1 MSTIIGGSQELKS
14 EVKQHWENETCGTRY
29 GDDRDRKRYF
39 EAISEARYSL
49 EPYIKSFASF
59 PDAAGKTV
67 LEIGVGAGADFQNW
81 CKHAAHATGIDL
93 TERAVSLTEER
104 LALNSVPKERY
115 RLLTGDAEN
124 LPFDD
129 DSFDIVY
136 SWGVLH
142 HTPDTRRAYNEVFR
156 ILRPGGVVKSMIYH
170 HPSWTGLMLYAQHA
184 LARGKLRMS
193 MKEAVFHHLESPGT
207 KTYSIREARQMLSEI
222 GFANIQSHTRLSP
235 GDLLT
240 IKPSEKYA
248 SGFYKIIWRVY
259 PRWLVRLLG
268 DRWGLGLLLA
278 ANKPVSKVQASK

>member
-1 MSTIIGGSQELKS
+1 MSTIINDSRELKS

-29 GDDRDRKRYF
+29 GDDADRKRYF
-39 EAISEARYSL
+39 EEISAARYKL
-49 EPYIKSFASF
+49 EPYIKSFADF
-59 PDAAGKTV
+59 PGSEGKTV

-81 CKHAAHATGIDL
+81 CEHAAHATGIDL
-93 TERAVSLTEER
+93 TESAISLTGER
-104 LALNSVPKERY
+104 LALNNTAKERY
-115 RLLTGDAEN
+115 RLLTSDAEN
-124 LPFDD
+124 LPFADN
-129 DSFDIVY
+129 SFDIVY

-142 HTPDTRRAYNEVFR
+142 HTPDTRRAYGEVFR
-156 ILRPGGVVKSMIYH
+156 VLRPGGVMKTMIYH

-184 LARGKLRMS
+184 LARGNFKMS

-207 KTYSIREARQMLSEI
+207 KVYSIEEARRLLSEI
-222 GFANIQSHTRLSP
+222 GFANIESKSRLSP

-240 IKPSEKYA
+240 VKPSEKYS

-278 ANKPVSKVQASK
+278 ANKPINKE